1 VNRAER
7 GEVIGSVLRSRIVD
21 GTSPIVY
28 GVPDS
33 LGVYSADGA
42 SLSVSNLRSGGRGDR
57 FGTGDTSRATGRG
70 TLEDPDI
77 PQGRE
82 AIAPANRAEVLP
94 SVHKWE
100 AQPLSSDQLRSPIN
114 IIPPDQRPRVAMRFE
129 SQRNL
134 LVSGLLNGGNDI
146 AERALVVD
154 VPMQKGHFVV
164 FANNPVYRGETIGS
178 YFLVL
183 NTLLNFDNLNAGRTL
198 DAK

>member
-1 VNRAER
+1 M
-7 GEVIGSVLRSRIVD
+7 
-21 GTSPIVY
+21 
-28 GVPDS
+28 
-33 LGVYSADGA
+33 
-42 SLSVSNLRSGGRGDR
+42 
-57 FGTGDTSRATGRG
+57 
-70 TLEDPDI
+70 
-77 PQGRE
+77 
-82 AIAPANRAEVLP
+82 
-94 SVHKWE
+94 HKWE

-129 SQRNL
+129 SQHNL
-134 LVSGLLNGGNDI
+134 LVSGLLNGGGDI